1 MKIVNEDKRSG
12 NWSSAYSGRWKVCD
26 VAPVVEHFTIT
37 LRQRGPLS
45 YQPSYIVL
53 VLPETS
59 STIVPLPASAFQYL
73 WTIHTTII
81 MYICSKLTVTFF
93 WGQYRVKMKMNF
105 RTIFAGV
112 LSSTTTLNADISN
125 HSLSVMKL
133 QLAGKPGSILS
144 HNYTQLPHRCAGKS
158 LSFASLT

>member
-45 YQPSYIVL
+45 YEPSYIV
-53 VLPETS
+53 PETLF
-59 STIVPLPASAFQYL
+59 TIVPLPALAFQYL
-73 WTIHTTII
+73 WTIHTTIN
-81 MYICSKLTVTFF
+81 MHICSKLTVTVC

-112 LSSTTTLNADISN
+112 LSSTTTLNADITN
-125 HSLSVMKL
+125 HSFYVMKL

-144 HNYTQLPHRCAGKS
+144 YNCTQLPHRCAGKL